1 MGNVSCSKIIRAAG
15 CSDLAVIIKGLG
27 RDAGGGDDDEDSDS
41 QAQTFREEM
50 RRRAGLRG
58 LEDSRREEVEMKRH
72 AVLERVRKKPRERKG
87 DPLELL
93 RPEASLHDRVVVAMS
108 TGLEPQDTA
117 FDVKSIHV
125 VGLPSLESIGDE
137 HFASIR
143 SERARLPSWQR
154 PNQDEAFFV
163 ELKDGYRVCAVA
175 DGHGAEGHRAAA
187 AVRDFLLRRLV
198 ASLPATRSSNVDEH
212 RIRIHN
218 MLLKALEDANHALF
232 SGEEAVDAR
241 ASGATACVV
250 VYDMKKRW
258 LFTSWVGDCR
268 CVVGEYVEEGGALTE
283 GGRRTSI
290 GSEGHSS
297 EGNSSKRRRGR
308 GLNKTTVSGVRLSE
322 DHTLSDANE
331 RVRVAQFSA
340 TIANGPLGL
349 DEVYLSGHKF
359 PGVHCSRCLG
369 NLVAKQLGITA
380 QPEVFNFRAGLGQ
393 ELHKT
398 SGSLNG
404 LALANIVKAHR
415 MPSHGLRLASCLAL
429 CLPLWVA
436 TDSDSLYILGSS
448 ESSDSERI
456 STDKE
461 IDKFLSMFLA
471 PESTTSLVLTVY
483 RPWSMYRTHQMKVA
497 RALNAYRRAEA
508 PAIAV
513 YVSQS
518 WEPSNDLLREWL
530 QRSVPQIWTGK
541 GSTLMVRVQNG
552 RVSRGTTNA
561 GNAQSCQQALHCLLR
576 TMYEEEEH
584 DLPHG
589 AGDEDCAPTIQTV
602 HDGISWPSGW
612 KCPSSTEL

>member
-1 MGNVSCSKIIRAAG
+1 MPGVFGAFQTPKDDAGQSAKTRCPKYDELRLTVSFRCLNLYLEPPAWSVWMLERVPLLLTMTIMVMMLLLVVVVEKILPPEEHYKRGSRSGNQNARAIGLWTLKSVSSGFAVPMGCHNEWSKEDGHPSWNHCKSPNHHGHGSSRLCPACAMGNVSCSKIIRAAG
-15 CSDLAVIIKGLG
+15 CSDLAVILKGLG

-50 RRRAGLRG
+50 RRRAGLRS
-58 LEDSRREEVEMKRH
+58 LEDSRQEEVEMKRH
-72 AVLERVRKKPRERKG
+72 AVLERVRKNPRQRKG

-108 TGLEPQDTA
+108 TSLEPQDTA
-117 FDVKSIHV
+117 FDVKSVHV

-212 RIRIHN
+212 RIRIHS

-250 VYDMKKRW
+250 VYDMKRRW

-331 RVRVAQFSA
+331 RVRIAQFSA

-380 QPEVFNFRAGLGQ
+380 QPEDVPFMQGRCVF
-393 ELHKT
+393 
-398 SGSLNG
+398 
-404 LALANIVKAHR
+404 
-415 MPSHGLRLASCLAL
+415 
-429 CLPLWVA
+429 W
-436 TDSDSLYILGSS
+436 
-448 ESSDSERI
+448 
-456 STDKE
+456 
-461 IDKFLSMFLA
+461 
-471 PESTTSLVLTVY
+471 
-483 RPWSMYRTHQMKVA
+483 
-497 RALNAYRRAEA
+497 
-508 PAIAV
+508 
-513 YVSQS
+513 
-518 WEPSNDLLREWL
+518 
-530 QRSVPQIWTGK
+530 
-541 GSTLMVRVQNG
+541 
-552 RVSRGTTNA
+552 
-561 GNAQSCQQALHCLLR
+561 
-576 TMYEEEEH
+576 
-584 DLPHG
+584 
-589 AGDEDCAPTIQTV
+589 
-602 HDGISWPSGW
+602 
-612 KCPSSTEL
+612 

>member
-1 MGNVSCSKIIRAAG
+1 
-15 CSDLAVIIKGLG
+15 
-27 RDAGGGDDDEDSDS
+27 
-41 QAQTFREEM
+41 
-50 RRRAGLRG
+50 
-58 LEDSRREEVEMKRH
+58 
-72 AVLERVRKKPRERKG
+72 
-87 DPLELL
+87 
-93 RPEASLHDRVVVAMS
+93 MS
-108 TGLEPQDTA
+108 TSLEPQDTA
-117 FDVKSIHV
+117 FDVKSVHV

-163 ELKDGYRVCAVA
+163 ELKDGYRLCAVA
-175 DGHGAEGHRAAA
+175 DGHGAQGQRAAA

-212 RIRIHN
+212 RIRIHG

-331 RVRVAQFSA
+331 RVRIAQFSA

-380 QPEVFNFRAGLGQ
+380 QPEAEHARSSTRRGPLKDVRQPQRFGPAD
-393 ELHKT
+393 
-398 SGSLNG
+398 
-404 LALANIVKAHR
+404 IVKTHR
-415 MPSHGLRLASCLAL
+415 MPSRHELRLAFCLAL
-429 CLPLWVA
+429 CLPLSVA
-436 TDSDSLYILGSS
+436 IDSDSLYILGSS
-448 ESSDSERI
+448 ESNDSERI
-456 STDKE
+456 SRDKG

-497 RALNAYRRAEA
+497 RALNAHRRAEA

-513 YVSQS
+513 YVSQH

-530 QRSVPQIWTGK
+530 QRNVPDWTGK
-541 GSTLMVRVQNG
+541 YSTLMVRVQSG
-552 RVSRGTTNA
+552 RASRGTTNA

-576 TMYEEEEH
+576 TIYDEEEH

-589 AGDEDCAPTIQTV
+589 ASDEDCAPATQTV
-602 HDGISWPSGW
+602 HDGISWPSAW
-612 KCPSSTEL
+612 KCPPSSTEL